1 MYSKTERLTD
11 RENEP
16 AANKRGMVRGGKR
29 GTERYKL
36 LCIKLISNK
45 DTTQDYSHCIVVTLN
60 GVKEIKMP
68 NHCAAHIKLTP

>member
-1 MYSKTERLTD
+1 VNSKTERLTD

-36 LCIKLISNK
+36 LGIKLISNEK
-45 DTTQDYSHCIVVTLN
+45 HNTGL
-60 GVKEIKMP
+60 
-68 NHCAAHIKLTP
+68 